1 MPLTI
6 RARRELLRFDLAQ
19 SGQKSLPHRP
29 PWLLPRASIVP
40 PKEFLTGPLE
50 REILA
55 PCIGCTLPPGE
66 SRWSRPQSSFWES
79 PLQTACVFS
88 SFSHVHEATFGGYTP
103 LRSPCSAVPKEEG
116 GASLASEGGALN
128 FVQKKQEK
136 GDSSPPFLPLF
147 HLLHGLVSPHYHPC
161 IFIWKLCARVA
172 RIRDS

>member
-147 HLLHGLVSPHYHPC
+147 LFIFFIYMVDGLITFVMLH
-161 IFIWKLCARVA
+161 A
-172 RIRDS
+172 